1 MNGGMVRPVDAIVGN
16 RGEDQFGPP
25 QTLME
30 NRLVANFVPIDA
42 SFLREQA
49 HRLVR
54 LARDCPHRPTSHQL
68 EVIGM
73 ELMEKAAEIDAL
85 LSDSQRE

>member
-1 MNGGMVRPVDAIVGN
+1 VRPVDAIVEN

-25 QTLME
+25 KILMG
-30 NRLVANFVPIDA
+30 NRPVANVVPIDA
-42 SFLREQA
+42 SYLREQA

-68 EVIGM
+68 EIIGM
-73 ELMEKAAEIDAL
+73 ELMEKASEVDAL
-85 LSDSQRE
+85 LSDSSRE